1 MKFKTLCVTSSLFPS
16 VEATETMRAYV
27 AHNMNGNEDLITSL
41 KMVKSEVVAARKLDE
56 EGVCLLRKAKENKEA
71 SQTKTHRLAKEK
83 QVMAT
88 EKKKAEEEVARLR

>member
-41 KMVKSEVVAARKLDE
+41 KMVNNEVVAARKLDE

-88 EKKKAEEEVARLR
+88 EKKKVEEEVARLR